1 LKYLVN
7 RAAVDTV
14 AVDQRTGPV
23 VACDWIE
30 FGTTHWNNDPKCAI
44 TVCQAKGTQVASV
57 VVANGWAFEKSLSAR
72 HTFVDRDELQKS
84 FDFVRSEPNI
94 DVYRHRITGEELR
107 FPQQFRLTG
116 RARSCRPRQVRNRSR
131 ELAQS
136 GCASNLAGMMRT
148 LRAILLNTDSRR
160 NSPFSKSAQRSST
173 GVASRRSLQT
183 KVNRTSSVSSSRR
196 LSTRP
201 DHSDLGHGTS
211 KASLT

>member
-1 LKYLVN
+1 LERRHLKYLVN
-7 RAAVDTV
+7 RA

-116 RARSCRPRQVRNRSR
+116 RARSCRLRQVRNRSR

-136 GCASNLAGMMRT
+136 GWCKQSRGNDESIESYSAEYGQPQEFSVQQVRT
-148 LRAILLNTDSRR
+148 AFEHWGRFQAILADKGKQNLL
-160 NSPFSKSAQRSST
+160 
-173 GVASRRSLQT
+173 GVKFEAT
-183 KVNRTSSVSSSRR
+183 V
-196 LSTRP
+196 
-201 DHSDLGHGTS
+201 D
-211 KASLT
+211 